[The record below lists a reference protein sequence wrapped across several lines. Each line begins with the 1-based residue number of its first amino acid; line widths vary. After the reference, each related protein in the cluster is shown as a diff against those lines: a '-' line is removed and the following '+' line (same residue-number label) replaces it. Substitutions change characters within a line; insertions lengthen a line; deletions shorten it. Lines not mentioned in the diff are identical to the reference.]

1 MDFALEPAAA
11 AVRDVADEAIKRLQP
26 DWESKFADDLGGFDH
41 AAWNALAAAG
51 VTVLP
56 LPESLGGDDLPIDAL
71 IPLLMRAGQ
80 DAVVAPL
87 IGTLASATLL
97 AKAPAAGAHAQS
109 IVDGGWHA
117 VAIGENGRALG
128 EHPTVTLTP
137 TADGARLDGTKT
149 GVLAAD
155 GAAAIIVAADRGT
168 VIVPA
173 NATGTTVTRTTTS
186 SGQGEYAVTFDGVV
200 VPQSD
205 VLADSPQPTIDAY
218 RALLAAYADGLV
230 AGAIKRTA
238 EHVSTREQFGKPI
251 AAFQAVGQQLADVYV
266 VSRTMNLVAT
276 AAAWDLANDV
286 DAEADLATA
295 MYWVA
300 AELPATLR
308 TMTHLHGGIGVDVAY
323 PLHRYFSLVKDA
335 ARLAGGSHQTLDVLT
350 DVTVPTPQEAVA
362 CS

>member
-26 DWESKFADDLGGFDH
+26 DWESKFVDDLGGFDH
-41 AAWNALAAAG
+41 AAWEALTASG

-56 LPESLGGDDLPIDAL
+56 LPESVGGDDLPIDAL
-71 IPLLMRAGQ
+71 VPLMMRAGH

-87 IGTLASATLL
+87 IGTLVSALLISKAPQASAYGR
-97 AKAPAAGAHAQS
+97 AIA
-109 IVDGGWHA
+109 DGGWHA
-117 VAIGENGRALG
+117 AAIGENGRALG
-128 EHPTVTLTP
+128 EQPGVTLTD
-137 TADGARLDGTKT
+137 TADGFRLDGVKSA
-149 GVLAAD
+149 VLAAD
-155 GAAAIIVAADRGT
+155 GAAAIVVAADRGT

-173 NATGTTVTRTTTS
+173 DAPGISIARTASS
-186 SGQGEYAVTFDGVV
+186 SGQGEYRVAFDGVA
-200 VPQSD
+200 VPA
-205 VLADSPQPTIDAY
+205 ADLLDETPQFAIDAY

-230 AGAIKRTA
+230 AGAIARTA

-276 AAAWDLANDV
+276 AAAWDLAGGS
-286 DAEADLATA
+286 DASGDLATA
-295 MYWVA
+295 MYWVS

-308 TMTHLHGGIGVDVAY
+308 TMTHLHGGIGVDVTY

-335 ARLAGGSHQTLDVLT
+335 ARIAGGAHRTLDVLA
-350 DVTVPTPQEAVA
+350 DETVPARQEVVA